1 MRLEWFWQ
9 DTRFACRM
17 LRRSYGFTAVALV
30 TMVLGVGAGT
40 ALFSIVRGALLERWP
55 YDGYDRI
62 VTFRAESPR
71 LGRRDFPLW
80 SAAEYHDIA
89 ARSDLFDFV
98 IAGDGRS
105 VTIDA
110 AGAAE
115 RIAAGAMTANTWSM
129 LGVRPRLGRTFTAE
143 EDRFGGRHVVVLSD
157 RFWRTQFGARPDVVG
172 AELRIDRVAFTIV
185 GVMPPEFVW
194 WDQEIWI
201 PLQIDSRNVD
211 FADRRWYIQARLK
224 PTVSLARAE
233 SALRGTTSVWRRSTG
248 LPEYENERVILQP
261 LVATTLGDVRQVLYL
276 LLVAVGLVLVVSSAN
291 IAMLLLIRGV
301 RRRGEIAVRLTL
313 GASAGRVAQQL
324 LTETL
329 LVSAAAGAAGLWLGA
344 LLVPPLVALIPFGI
358 PAEAHISV
366 DWGVAAFGMSIS
378 MASGL
383 GAAIVPAFR
392 AVRVNLVDDVK
403 EAGRRTAT
411 VPRSLDV
418 FMVVQLVLA
427 ITVLSAMAAVVRS
440 FGQTLA
446 AYPGFN
452 GDHVMTFR
460 VALDD
465 ASQANRGTRAMLQR
479 LAALPGVT
487 AVAATTTVPV
497 GEGPRASFA
506 ADANDVRIDANV
518 DAVTPGYF
526 AALGAPLLDGR
537 DFVAADDASR
547 ERVAIVS
554 ATAASRLGPGASI
567 IGRRIVW
574 REHRGNDVPLTVVGV
589 AGDMR
594 RDPLRNVSA
603 PAVFVPL
610 TQEPAPA
617 LSIVVRSA
625 AEQDALFTAARSIVA
640 DAMPSTPIYAP
651 RMLTALRR
659 DALGPERLA
668 AVLLTA
674 FGGVVLLLSTIGIY
688 GVTRYVV
695 EQRTGE
701 LGVRIALGASARD
714 LVGLVLQRTT
724 RTVAVGAVIGLMC
737 GGVSLRLLSAA
748 VPGVTV
754 PGAWIVPLAA
764 APLMVVTFTAA
775 YLPAR
780 RAGRL
785 DAAAALRVR

>member
-1 MRLEWFWQ
+1 MRLDWLWR
-9 DTRFACRM
+9 DIRFAWRM

-30 TMVLGVGAGT
+30 TMALGVGASA

-80 SAAEYHDIA
+80 SAAEYRDIA
-89 ARSDLFDFV
+89 ARTDLFDFV

-105 VTIDA
+105 VTIEV

-115 RIAAGAMTANTWSM
+115 RIAAGAMTANAWSM

-143 EDRFGGRHVVVLSD
+143 EDRVGGGHVVVLSH

-194 WDQEIWI
+194 WDQDVWI
-201 PLQIDSRNVD
+201 PLQIDSRNLDV
-211 FADRRWYIQARLK
+211 ADRRWYVQARLK
-224 PTVSLARAE
+224 PTVSLTRAE
-233 SALRGTTSVWRRSTG
+233 SALQVTTSVWRRSTG
-248 LPEYENERVILQP
+248 LPEYENERVTLQP
-261 LVATTLGDVRQVLYL
+261 LVATTLRDVRQVLYL
-276 LLVAVGLVLVVSSAN
+276 LLVAVGLVLAVSSAN

-301 RRRGEIAVRLTL
+301 RRRGEIAVRLAL
-313 GASAGRVAQQL
+313 GATAGRVAQQL

-358 PAEAHISV
+358 PAEAHITV
-366 DWGVAAFGMSIS
+366 DWGVAVFGMAVS

-383 GAAIVPAFR
+383 GAAIVPAVR

-403 EAGRRTAT
+403 EASRRTAT

-440 FGQTLA
+440 FGQALA
-446 AYPGFN
+446 AHPGFN
-452 GDHVMTFR
+452 SDHVMTFGM
-460 VALDD
+460 ALDD

-487 AVAATTTVPV
+487 AVAATTSVPV

-506 ADANDVRIDANV
+506 ADAIDVRIDANV

-526 AALGAPLLDGR
+526 AALGAPLVDGR
-537 DFVAADDASR
+537 DFVAADDGSR
-547 ERVAIVS
+547 ERVAIVN
-554 ATAASRLGPGASI
+554 ATAASRLAPGTSV

-574 REHRGNDVPLTVVGV
+574 REHRGDDIPLTVVGV
-589 AGDMR
+589 TGDMR
-594 RDPLRNVSA
+594 RDPLRIASA

-610 TQEPAPA
+610 AQEPALA

-625 AEQDALFTAARSIVA
+625 AEQDTLFTAARSIVA
-640 DAMPSTPIYAP
+640 HAMPGIPIYAP
-651 RMLTALRR
+651 RMLRSLRR
-659 DALGPERLA
+659 DALGSERLA

-674 FGGVVLLLSTIGIY
+674 FSGVVLLLSTIGIY
-688 GVTRYVV
+688 GVTRYIV

-701 LGVRIALGASARD
+701 LGVRIALGAGARD
-714 LVGLVLQRTT
+714 LIGLVLRRTT
-724 RTVAVGAVIGLMC
+724 RTVAVGAGVGVMC
-737 GGVSLRLLSAA
+737 GGASLRLLSAA
-748 VPGVTV
+748 VPAVTV
-754 PGAWIVPLAA
+754 PGAWIVLLAA
-764 APLMVVTFTAA
+764 APLIVVTFTAA

-780 RAGRL
+780 RAGHI
-785 DAAAALRVR
+785 DAAAALRAR